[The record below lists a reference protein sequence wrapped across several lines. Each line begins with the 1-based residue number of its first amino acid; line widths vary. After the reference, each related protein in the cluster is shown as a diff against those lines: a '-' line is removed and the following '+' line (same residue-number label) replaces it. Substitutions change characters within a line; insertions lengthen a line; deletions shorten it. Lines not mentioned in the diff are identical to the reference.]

1 MAGDIPNPV
10 RYDPRLDAFCCEQRR
25 CGLRYDKRFV
35 SAEDALLYVRENT
48 ASCPMLQPHL
58 LTLNDYH
65 YGRWARQLEAV
76 ERHPV
81 KLCASK
87 AVWLLHLLAILL
99 CVPLVRAMTGTV
111 IWQVPDLLLKPLR
124 SLLDLLSLSW
134 HGKVQLP
141 LFWLVLIPVMLLA
154 FSLSRALVRRIREAD
169 LRLELRIILL
179 WLLPLLY
186 LLLYLLAYIGAGL
199 LLGR

>member
-1 MAGDIPNPV
+1 
-10 RYDPRLDAFCCEQRR
+10 
-25 CGLRYDKRFV
+25 
-35 SAEDALLYVRENT
+35 
-48 ASCPMLQPHL
+48 
-58 LTLNDYH
+58 
-65 YGRWARQLEAV
+65 
-76 ERHPV
+76 
-81 KLCASK
+81 
-87 AVWLLHLLAILL
+87 
-99 CVPLVRAMTGTV
+99 
-111 IWQVPDLLLKPLR
+111 
-124 SLLDLLSLSW
+124 LDLLSLAW